1 MQTSIRGLIAIAK
14 SEGIVPAPYIDP
26 VGVWTYGIGH
36 TKMSGSPDP
45 EKMPRGM
52 PDDVDAAIRYAVS
65 LFRQRIRKYEEGVS
79 RAVKVP
85 LAQHEFDALV
95 SFHFNTGA
103 ISRASATESL
113 NRGDRE
119 DAARRLTLYNK
130 GRVNGQLV
138 VLEGLVK
145 RREEERRMFLFGE
158 YPREGI
164 TVWKVNANNKY
175 SQALRIMKPSEVE
188 VLMMNAGEAAPD
200 HQSTAPRMTLLEWII
215 RLFRRAR

>member
-1 MQTSIRGLIAIAK
+1 MKTSMRGLIAIAK

-26 VGVWTYGIGH
+26 VGVWTFGIGH
-36 TKMSGSPDP
+36 TKMSGAPDP

-52 PDDVDAAIRYAVS
+52 PEDVDAAIKQAVA
-65 LFRQRIRKYEEGVS
+65 LFQKHIKKYEDGVN

-85 LAQHEFDALV
+85 LAQNEFDALV

-103 ISRASATESL
+103 ISRASATEAL

-158 YPREGI
+158 YPRDGI

-175 SQALRIMKPSEVE
+175 SQALRIMPPAELE
-188 VLMMNAGEAAPD
+188 ALMMDHPAEQLFDVNADLEP
-200 HQSTAPRMTLLEWII
+200 MTLLE
-215 RLFRRAR
+215 RFLSLFRR

>member
-1 MQTSIRGLIAIAK
+1 MKTSMRGLIAIAR

-26 VGVWTYGIGH
+26 VGVWTFGIGH
-36 TKMSGSPDP
+36 TAMSGEPDP

-52 PDDVDAAIRYAVS
+52 PEDVDAAIKQAVA
-65 LFRQRIRKYEEGVS
+65 LFQKHIKKYEDGVN

-103 ISRASATESL
+103 ISRASATEAL
-113 NRGDRE
+113 NNGDRE

-158 YPREGI
+158 YPNEGI

-175 SQALRIMKPSEVE
+175 SQALRIMSPAEME
-188 VLMMNAGEAAPD
+188 ELLAEHPADAFFAPD
-200 HQSTAPRMTLLEWII
+200 AQEAMSLIE
-215 RLFRRAR
+215 RLFSLFKR

>member
-1 MQTSIRGLIAIAK
+1 MRTSIKGLVAIAK

-26 VGVWTYGIGH
+26 VGVWTFGIGH
-36 TKMSGSPDP
+36 TKMSGDPDP

-52 PDDVDAAIRYAVS
+52 PEDVDSAIKSAIE
-65 LFRQRIRKYEEGVS
+65 LFQRHIKKYEDEVS

-103 ISRASATESL
+103 IRKASATDAL
-113 NRGDRE
+113 NVGHKE

-164 TVWKVNANNKY
+164 TVWKVNSNNKY
-175 SQALRIMKPSEVE
+175 SQALRIMSPEE
-188 VLMMNAGEAAPD
+188 LEDMMTD
-200 HQSTAPRMTLLEWII
+200 HPAENFFSLDDQPAMGLIERIVS
-215 RLFRRAR
+215 LFRRGA